1 MTSKGKKASKREERR
16 RVAQAKARRKRR
28 IVWSS
33 VGILVVAVVAIIVF
47 NPLPE
52 ELADVETFADMGGGH
67 LAQGEAPPAYN
78 SSPATSGEHSATS
91 AQCGIYTSEIAD
103 SAQLHSLEHG
113 TVAIHYEP
121 GLDPGQIRA
130 LQDFA
135 RSKSSHILLAPR
147 AGLTDPV
154 VVTSWRRMLRLDSA
168 DINTLDI
175 YYNQF
180 AFTGPEVGVPCPF
193 AVDES
198 L

>member
-1 MTSKGKKASKREERR
+1 MTSKGRKAAKREERR
-16 RVAQAKARRKRR
+16 RAARARARRKKR
-28 IVWSS
+28 ILWSS
-33 VGILVVAVVAIIVF
+33 VGILVLAVVAVIAF

-52 ELADVETFADMGGGH
+52 ELAGLETFADMGGGH
-67 LAQGEAPPAYN
+67 IAQGEAPPAYN
-78 SSPATSGEHSATS
+78 SSPATSGEHSASS

-121 GLDPGQIRA
+121 GLDPSQIRA

-135 RSKSSHILLAPR
+135 RSKSSHILLSPR

-154 VVTSWRRMLRLDSA
+154 VVISWRRMLRLDSA

-175 YYNQF
+175 YYDQF
-180 AFTGPEVGVPCPF
+180 VFTGPEVGVPCPF

-198 L
+198 N

>member
-16 RVAQAKARRKRR
+16 RVALAKARRKKR
-28 IVWSS
+28 ILWSS
-33 VGILVVAVVAIIVF
+33 VGILVVALVAVVIF
-47 NPLPE
+47 RPLPE
-52 ELADVETFADMGGGH
+52 ELADLETFKDLGSGH

-103 SAQLHSLEHG
+103 SVQLHSLEHG

-121 GLDPGQIRA
+121 GLDPSQIRA
-130 LQDFA
+130 LQEFA

-147 AGLTDPV
+147 TGLTDPV

>member
-16 RVAQAKARRKRR
+16 RLARAKARRKKR
-28 IVWSS
+28 ILWSS
-33 VGILVVAVVAIIVF
+33 VGILVVAVVAIIIF
-47 NPLPE
+47 RPLPE
-52 ELADVETFADMGGGH
+52 ELADLETFPDMGSGH

-78 SSPATSGEHSATS
+78 SSPATSGEHSAAS
-91 AQCGIYTSEIAD
+91 AQCGIYTSEIPD
-103 SAQLHSLEHG
+103 SSQLHSLEHG

-121 GLDPGQIRA
+121 GLDPSEIRA

-180 AFTGPEVGVPCPF
+180 AFSGPEVGVPCPF